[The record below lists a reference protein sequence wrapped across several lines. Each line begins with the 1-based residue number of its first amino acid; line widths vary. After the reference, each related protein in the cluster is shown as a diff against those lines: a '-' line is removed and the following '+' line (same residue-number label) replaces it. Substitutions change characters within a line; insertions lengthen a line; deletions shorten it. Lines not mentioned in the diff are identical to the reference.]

1 MLRPCALS
9 VSGRVSEIEHREI
22 IFWFFVFAWERVQPN
37 PVSVCVVCVCIL
49 LRNMMSLVV
58 FFSMFSIVGGARTNT
73 FQARALSS
81 TERKHYSA
89 FFFCTVCLI
98 FYYGT
103 WCRSGELFRPWTP
116 RLLNFISFIIATF
129 LFSNCLSTSRRETTC
144 QRQSRKIVFFFWI
157 EEKTRV
163 EVARFHFVFGA
174 ESFERVLNNHAKH
187 I

>member
-1 MLRPCALS
+1 MYFVEKYDVVGCFFFLCSASS
-9 VSGRVSEIEHREI
+9 VAHAQIHSKPGHYLPRSVNI
-22 IFWFFVFAWERVQPN
+22 IR
-37 PVSVCVVCVCIL
+37 
-49 LRNMMSLVV
+49 
-58 FFSMFSIVGGARTNT
+58 
-73 FQARALSS
+73 
-81 TERKHYSA
+81 H
-89 FFFCTVCLI
+89 FFCTVCLI

-129 LFSNCLSTSRRETTC
+129 QFSNCLSTSRRETTC

-187 I
+187 IYYIIYACRW